1 MTKKANI
8 LVIASWYPKDKTDF
22 SGIFIKEQIEILSK
36 KFRLVV
42 VNPIVDYKSFN
53 PFGKPK
59 INRSLEN
66 GVEVIRIEI
75 KRSFPI
81 YNQWNFLR
89 IVQKVIHEEII
100 DEKID
105 LIHAHV
111 SYPGGVIAMMLARK
125 LRIPYMITE
134 HYGGFVGLFRSK
146 IHKFLIIRAL
156 NNAYLITT
164 VSNYSAKIIKNFT
177 STPIKII
184 PNVIDIFKFDLKQI
198 KENHKRIVAGFLG
211 GLDTQVKGLDIL
223 LNALIH
229 LKNENLKVIIGGSGK
244 LLPYYME
251 LAKKLN
257 VEDKCEFLGLIP
269 AEKRY
274 EFFKDLDFFILPSR
288 HESFGLVLLE
298 AMASGIP
305 VLATRCGGPEEIVE
319 ENTGFLVEK
328 ENPEFLAKGIQKMI
342 KNLSKFNPIEI
353 RNRVNQRFGKE
364 VFLQKMVEVYNS
376 VLDRNEEKE

>member
-1 MTKKANI
+1 MAKKANI

-22 SGIFIKEQIEILSK
+22 SGIFIKEQVEILSK

-66 GVEVIRIEI
+66 GVEVIRIEK

-89 IVQKVIHEEII
+89 IVQKVIHKEII
-100 DEKID
+100 NEKID

-111 SYPGGVIAMMLARK
+111 SYPGGVIAMMLAKK

-177 STPIKII
+177 STPIEII
-184 PNVIDIFKFDLKQI
+184 PNVIDISKFDLKQT
-198 KENHKRIVAGFLG
+198 KEKHKRVVAGFLG

-223 LNALIH
+223 LKALNH

-328 ENPEFLAKGIQKMI
+328 ENPESLAKGIQKMI

-353 RNRVNQRFGKE
+353 RNRVNQKFGKE

>member
-111 SYPGGVIAMMLARK
+111 SYPGGVIAMMLAK
-125 LRIPYMITE
+125 KMRIPYMITE

-177 STPIKII
+177 STSIEII
-184 PNVIDIFKFDLKQI
+184 PNVIDISKFDLKQT
-198 KENHKRIVAGFLG
+198 KENHKRVVAGFLG

-223 LNALIH
+223 LNALNY
-229 LKNENLKVIIGGSGK
+229 LKNKNLKVIIGGSGK

-298 AMASGIP
+298 AMASGKP

-319 ENTGFLVEK
+319 ENTGFIVEK
-328 ENPEFLAKGIQKMI
+328 ENPESLAKGIQKMI

>member
-1 MTKKANI
+1 MTQKANI

-100 DEKID
+100 NEKID

-111 SYPGGVIAMMLARK
+111 SYPGGVIAMMLAKK

-156 NNAYLITT
+156 NNAYLIST

-177 STPIKII
+177 STPIEII
-184 PNVIDIFKFDLKQI
+184 PNVIDIFKFDLKQT

-305 VLATRCGGPEEIVE
+305 LLATRCGGPEEIVE

-328 ENPEFLAKGIQKMI
+328 ENSESLAKGIQKMI

>member
-177 STPIKII
+177 STPIEII
-184 PNVIDIFKFDLKQI
+184 PNVIDIFKFDLKQT

-328 ENPEFLAKGIQKMI
+328 ENSESLAKGIQKMI

-364 VFLQKMVEVYNS
+364 VFMQKMVEVYNS